1 MPEIFVIYYL
11 NERFYIA
18 VDQQKLIQD
27 MRFRLKIAN
36 EDKHYFED
44 LVLGVK
50 KENKTLKEE
59 LMGITNVN

>member
-1 MPEIFVIYYL
+1 
-11 NERFYIA
+11 
-18 VDQQKLIQD
+18 